1 MVDLQFTFTFG
12 DADRCLILRAKFLF
26 GVLGDALM
34 VGWFTCCFFAVIS
47 CETDD
52 IDDASWSIVGSVFYR
67 ALVSS
72 WGAVGYVVLL
82 GSDRGCGLV
91 FALYTLA
98 WGQYASDVAAQVCDP
113 LGST

>member
-1 MVDLQFTFTFG
+1 
-12 DADRCLILRAKFLF
+12 
-26 GVLGDALM
+26 M